1 MFSIDISL
9 TRYLFCYNGGTPSP
23 QTRSKLISLF
33 GIASR
38 LNEIIPADKILLA
51 RNKKTFFYSFFFHGT
66 MFIFFF
72 KLGSI

>member
-1 MFSIDISL
+1 MVEHPPPKP
-9 TRYLFCYNGGTPSP
+9 G
-23 QTRSKLISLF
+23 QKKISLF